1 MEQKPAL
8 SKEIIEK
15 LEYIAENLHRRPIT
29 LDFASEW
36 KISEANAKLLLEYLY
51 RSGRVEIAWLPE
63 MQELCYVKKSY
74 TVN

>member
-8 SKEIIEK
+8 LKEFMES
-15 LEYIAENLHRRPIT
+15 LEYIAKGLHGRPIT
-29 LDFASEW
+29 KDFASEW

>member
-1 MEQKPAL
+1 MEQN
-8 SKEIIEK
+8 K
-15 LEYIAENLHRRPIT
+15 LPDSFTDNLDFIAQGLHGRPIT
-29 LDFASEW
+29 VDYAQEW